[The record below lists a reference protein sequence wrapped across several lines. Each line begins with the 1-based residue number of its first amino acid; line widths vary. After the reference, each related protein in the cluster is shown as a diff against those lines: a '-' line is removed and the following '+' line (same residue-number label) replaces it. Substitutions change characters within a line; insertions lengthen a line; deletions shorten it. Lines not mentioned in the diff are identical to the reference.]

1 MTQRRST
8 QVRETPRKRMVQA
21 RIKARALENNTTI
34 RNGNIIIIYR
44 HLIDWIPRR
53 ERYVV
58 QMFANGKSCFDLV
71 GPYIVSEHSER
82 YAIEQGRL

>member
-44 HLIDWIPRR
+44 DLQQSIDPDFPRAVSFGYPNLWSR
-53 ERYVV
+53 H
-58 QMFANGKSCFDLV
+58 DL
-71 GPYIVSEHSER
+71 R
-82 YAIEQGRL
+82 F